1 MKWWQT
7 GAEETL
13 SGIAES
19 GVREPHLMYLILQIG
34 IFRLEIYTRGFLD
47 LKTGRREELIAR
59 SQETLTGAN
68 TKLVIYKDNN
78 TSAPRVLE
86 IYRKI
91 FFWLTT
97 SALFNC
103 NYFSLGS

>member
-1 MKWWQT
+1 
-7 GAEETL
+7 
-13 SGIAES
+13 
-19 GVREPHLMYLILQIG
+19 MYLILQIG

-86 IYRKI
+86 IYRKT
-91 FFWLTT
+91 FL
-97 SALFNC
+97 
-103 NYFSLGS
+103 